1 MRYFDSNSSNS
12 NFKLV
17 VSGHDTFALRYGWSK
32 KVYDRIHGSDT
43 ANVFSK
49 ESAIADFGVGKNML
63 NAMRH
68 WSYYLGFVW
77 RNNKTHSYHNTTS
90 KSSKE
95 LDNLLPAL
103 NEFYNA
109 QQFFD
114 NHKGLDPYLES
125 PTTLWLMHWALA
137 TNPNLITY
145 YWFFNINTK
154 TDLTKDEFARLLKEF
169 IAKCPALEMPSDSTI
184 KKDIDCFILTYSSKK
199 RKANDDAESAIESP
213 LAELGLITRTQQN
226 VIRAMRGQKHNLSL
240 NTVVY
245 CLANFWQRHNIDA
258 GSMSLEMATYDECSI
273 GRVFMLNEE
282 TLIEYAEQLEQS
294 DYPLTWTQSA
304 GIRQLQLKNNVTI
317 DDVLEHA
324 IKKLKAEDYQ
334 R

>member
-1 MRYFDSNSSNS
+1 MRYFDSNSSNP

-17 VSGHDTFALRYGWSK
+17 MSGHDTFALRYGWSK
-32 KVYDRIHGSDT
+32 KVYDRIHDSDT
-43 ANVFSK
+43 ANVFSE

-95 LDNLLPAL
+95 LDNLLPTL

-169 IAKCPALEMPSDSTI
+169 IAKYPALEMPSDSTI

-199 RKANDDAESAIESP
+199 RRANDDAEGAIESP

-282 TLIEYAEQLEQS
+282 TLIEYAEQLEES